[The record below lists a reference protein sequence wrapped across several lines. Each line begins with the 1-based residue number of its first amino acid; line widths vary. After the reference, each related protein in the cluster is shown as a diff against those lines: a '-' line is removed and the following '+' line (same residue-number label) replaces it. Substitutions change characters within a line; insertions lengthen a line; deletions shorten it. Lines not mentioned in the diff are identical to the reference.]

1 MPIGHSK
8 GQYFIDILYI
18 CQYSWQHICFL
29 YVNYVLELIKMDY
42 GETRKDPEVLSAA
55 RHKYCS
61 LNVTSKICGFGCGSD
76 SEVVQMSI

>member
-1 MPIGHSK
+1 
-8 GQYFIDILYI
+8 
-18 CQYSWQHICFL
+18 
-29 YVNYVLELIKMDY
+29 MDY